1 MNEAEIV
8 ACCLFAC
15 VFLVIGVYWYTEKTT
30 TDRVRRALLNDVS
43 RLVDAHTQEMAAT
56 VADLHTRLTSVVA
69 QQARLTVVETQVRNS
84 DRAMQAV
91 EQVMQ
96 AYRKEIQTLR
106 QENSNNIERLK
117 EDLLTTDAI
126 QTAVV
131 AQQARLTAVEGQTR
145 SIVQLDKRIEWA
157 EHVLRAAIERQK
169 EKNKAPEKT
178 DVVVSFDIVAPYG
191 DVFSRRS
198 LVRGRAAK
206 SVVTDRHLWVNKPTH
221 AKKRNDQSRLSRQV
235 REAANWTCQQC
246 GVVLRGGYSY
256 LLHMHH
262 IDGDHTN
269 NKEENLMALCVECH
283 SQKDGL
289 GHRLLGEEI
298 ACDGRLKRL
307 HRLRRAQ
314 RGGA

>member
-1 MNEAEIV
+1 MTALLLLAFV
-8 ACCLFAC
+8 CLFFGC
-15 VFLVIGVYWYTEKTT
+15 VGVA
-30 TDRVRRALLNDVS
+30 ALYLHVS
-43 RLVDAHTQEMAAT
+43 Q
-56 VADLHTRLTSVVA
+56 VADDPVVLANLVQIEPVATPRADQTARLWPCEGVRELVP
-69 QQARLTVVETQVRNS
+69 QARTVRP
-84 DRAMQAV
+84 
-91 EQVMQ
+91 
-96 AYRKEIQTLR
+96 
-106 QENSNNIERLK
+106 
-117 EDLLTTDAI
+117 
-126 QTAVV
+126 
-131 AQQARLTAVEGQTR
+131 
-145 SIVQLDKRIEWA
+145 VQ
-157 EHVLRAAIERQK
+157 
-169 EKNKAPEKT
+169 P
-178 DVVVSFDIVAPYG
+178 
-191 DVFSRRS
+191 
-198 LVRGRAAK
+198 
-206 SVVTDRHLWVNKPTH
+206 VVTDRHLWVNKPTH

-235 REAANWTCQQC
+235 REAAHWTCQQC